1 MFEHKMR
8 KFAAIVITALLLA
21 SAFIMIPQDTLTAAA
36 SESTKEISIPVVD
49 SLGPVTTATVILTE
63 VHTGSNITAYFD
75 SDSDTYVASGVS
87 SGHYRIDIKAS
98 GYYSYKDPEGF
109 SFDATDNYTVNPE
122 ITLTKFGTSRY
133 TVNATVQDGL
143 GDELAGAKVMFYD
156 PAQRQYVKSNITD
169 YLGNTKV
176 SIFGGVPLHL
186 VVSLKGY
193 EMYVVDVGIVAGDFN
208 RTITLDTS
216 AVVSGYAYKAS
227 GGIAKNVVAYMY
239 NTNDSIQW
247 EKRIL
252 KSSGSFVRFDAYPGD
267 WILVVDG
274 PAVDPEIR
282 WENLTTRTSQ
292 SLNLL
297 LDDQTE
303 STEQVSIDMI
313 DWNNL
318 IITTDAV
325 WQADWA
331 YPGLDNSD
339 IGSLKAQIDIVLG
352 NADGIV
358 QGTEYSDFHDYL
370 EELIHGPNYVT
381 TDRLLTVNETQYVT
395 SSVDSVIIDDF
406 SDTPVV
412 SMGNVTYSSQVTYS
426 SHTAIDVSSPI
437 YEAYSILPYD
447 SVEMDRVFLINLMNN
462 YELVENE
469 TLTSKVE
476 VNGYYPNITIDPL
489 YSDIAGSESI
499 KLVFQESEMPS
510 AYAKIK
516 EQGSVYQ
523 KLNNTTIE
531 YYIVQAGTE
540 ITFLSYDSR
549 DPNNNPLTYT
559 WDFGDGTSNVTTST
573 SIKHNYTS
581 SNESLNV
588 TMTVTDV
595 SNMTNMTY
603 FEVKVD
609 GLAPTPVIEV
619 ITNQTGQVTIEQGD
633 TLEFSPNGT
642 VDSIATLADGLGII
656 SAFEWIFGDEEP
668 VSVSGEDEDNYTV
681 SHQFNTA
688 GMITVVLNVTDVVGN
703 YANTT
708 VDINVT
714 DKTSPDIKLGTLL
727 NATGGTSLIERNPV
741 FFDAK
746 NTTDNVD
753 EIANLTFMWDF
764 GDDSDIIEGEGL
776 NMSYVNHTYESYG
789 RYTLTL
795 NVTDI
800 EGNTATLTRD
810 VPIGTGPRPRLVPTK
825 ITFEPEKFEE
835 GKSGTII
842 VNITNEGSA
851 TATNMEVEIWHYTLD
866 TPKELIGTVTVFYDE
881 GGQPITELAAG
892 ESAYCTLQW
901 KPSTKGNYTL
911 RAYTNCTD
919 QTIREWESDYVV
931 VEEASW
937 KAPLLYGGIIG
948 IFVVVPLLF
957 FARRR
962 IASGAGSV
970 RRVKKEKESKK

>member
-8 KFAAIVITALLLA
+8 KFAAIVITALLLT
-21 SAFIMIPQDTLTAAA
+21 SVFIMMPQGTLTAAA
-36 SESTKEISIPVVD
+36 SESIMEISIPVVD

-75 SDSDTYVASGVS
+75 SDSDTYVASGAP

-109 SFDATDNYTVNPE
+109 PFDATANYTVNPE
-122 ITLTKFGTSRY
+122 ITLTKFGTFKY
-133 TVNATVQDGL
+133 TANVTVEDGL
-143 GDELAGAKVMFYD
+143 GEELAGAKVMFYD
-156 PAQRQYVKSNITD
+156 PAKRQYVKSNTTD
-169 YLGNTKV
+169 YLGNSKV
-176 SIFGGVPLHL
+176 SIFGSVSLHL

-193 EMYVVDVGIVAGDFN
+193 ETYVEDVGIVAGDFA
-208 RTITLDTS
+208 RTITLDNS

-239 NTNDSIQW
+239 NTNDSIPW

-282 WENLTTRTSQ
+282 WENITTRTPQ

-303 STEQVSIDMI
+303 STEQVLIDMT
-313 DWNNL
+313 DWNHL
-318 IITTDAV
+318 VITADAV

-358 QGTEYSDFHDYL
+358 QGTEYSDFLDYL
-370 EELIHGPNYVT
+370 VTLHGPNYLT

-395 SSVDSVIIDDF
+395 DTVDSVILDDF

-412 SMGNVTYSSQVTYS
+412 SLGTVSYYSQVTYRS
-426 SHTAIDVSSPI
+426 YAAIDVSSPI
-437 YEAYSILPYD
+437 YEAYSVLPYD
-447 SVEMDRVFLINLMNN
+447 SAEMDRVFMINLMSN
-462 YELVENE
+462 YELVDND
-469 TLTSKVE
+469 TLTSKIE
-476 VNGYYPNITIDPL
+476 VNGYYPTVTVDPL
-489 YSDIAGSESI
+489 YSEIAGSESI
-499 KLVFQESEMPS
+499 KLVFEESEMPS
-510 AYAKIK
+510 AYAKIMA
-516 EQGSVYQ
+516 QSSVYQ
-523 KLNNTTIE
+523 KLNNTTLL

-540 ITFLSYDSR
+540 ITFQSFESR
-549 DPNNNPLTYT
+549 DPNHNPLTFN
-559 WDFGDGTSNVTTST
+559 WDFGDGASNVTAST

-581 SNESLNV
+581 PNASLNV

-609 GLAPTPVIEV
+609 GLAPAPVIEV

-642 VDSIATLADGLGII
+642 VDSIAALADGLGMI
-656 SAFEWIFGDEEP
+656 STFEWIFGEEEPEYVSGDDEE
-668 VSVSGEDEDNYTV
+668 NRTV
-681 SHQFNTA
+681 SHEFNTA
-688 GMITVVLNVTDVVGN
+688 GAITVVLNVTDVVGN

-708 VDINVT
+708 VDIIVA
-714 DKTSPDIKLGTLL
+714 DRTSPSIKLGTLL
-727 NATGGTSLIERNPV
+727 NATGGTSLIERKPI
-741 FFDAK
+741 FFNATE
-746 NTTDNVD
+746 TTDNVD

-764 GDDSDIIEGEGL
+764 GDDSEVIEGDGL
-776 NMSYVNHTYESYG
+776 NTSYVNHTYAGYG
-789 RYTLTL
+789 QYTLTL
-795 NVTDI
+795 NVTDT
-800 EGNTATLTRD
+800 ENNTATLTRTIN
-810 VPIGTGPRPRLVPTK
+810 VGTGPRPRLVPTM
-825 ITFEPEKFEE
+825 ITFEPAKFEE
-835 GKSGTII
+835 GKSGTIT

-851 TATNMEVEIWHYTLD
+851 TATNMEVKVWHYTLD
-866 TPKELIGTVTVFYDE
+866 TPKELIGTVTTFYDE
-881 GGQPITELAAG
+881 AGQPITELAAG

-901 KPSTKGNYTL
+901 KPSSKGNYTL

-919 QTIREWESDYVV
+919 QTVEEWESEYVV
-931 VEEASW
+931 VDEASW
-937 KAPLLYGGIIG
+937 KAPLLYGGILG
-948 IFVVVPLLF
+948 IFIVVPLLF

-962 IASGAGSV
+962 IASGAGSI
-970 RRVKKEKESKK
+970 RRVKKEKEGKK